1 MVKVERIKRASAED
15 ELKDVHAEKEALK
28 SALRLIEEDR
38 IRVENIHQPHVNGN
52 DTSYQ
57 DSAAVGATTHS
68 RTSSQEAIISPR
80 RHTAHDSSSPPSQP
94 HLTAQSP
101 SQSTTEMTTTSTT
114 GQEDR
119 DQAAPPSPAPLY
131 VPPPPHHLVDSA
143 PNSRTASPKPLPH
156 PHRLS
161 HLRTT
166 APPPPAPAPP
176 PPSAADGFPIS
187 PWARA
192 SLGEGEEDGGAG
204 DENMDGDL
212 DELQGFSVPQIVTF
226 RSPGEAEMAVPWGDK
241 W

>member
-38 IRVENIHQPHVNGN
+38 IRVENIHQPHVNGIG
-52 DTSYQ
+52 TSSQ
-57 DSAAVGATTHS
+57 DIAATTHS

-80 RHTAHDSSSPPSQP
+80 RHSAHDSLTAPSPP
-94 HLTAQSP
+94 HATAQSP
-101 SQSTTEMTTTSTT
+101 PQSPTEITTTSTT
-114 GQEDR
+114 GQDDR
-119 DQAAPPSPAPLY
+119 DQVAPPSPAPLY

-187 PWARA
+187 PWAHP
-192 SLGEGEEDGGAG
+192 SLGDGEENSGAG
-204 DENMDGDL
+204 DENVDVDL

>member
-1 MVKVERIKRASAED
+1 MVKVERIKRAEAED

-38 IRVENIHQPHVNGN
+38 MRVENIHQPHVNGN
-52 DTSYQ
+52 GSSQDT
-57 DSAAVGATTHS
+57 AAATSHS
-68 RTSSQEAIISPR
+68 RSSSHEAMISPR
-80 RHTAHDSSSPPSQP
+80 AHATHDSSTAPSLPPPS
-94 HLTAQSP
+94 AQSP
-101 SQSTTEMTTTSTT
+101 SQSAADMTLSAT
-114 GQEDR
+114 GQEETDEA
-119 DQAAPPSPAPLY
+119 AAPPSPAPLY

-166 APPPPAPAPP
+166 TPLPPAPAPP

-187 PWARA
+187 PWARP
-192 SLGEGEEDGGAG
+192 SLGEGEEDSGAG
-204 DENMDGDL
+204 DENAELDL
-212 DELQGFSVPQIVTF
+212 EALQGFSVPQIVTF
-226 RSPGEAEMAVPWGDK
+226 RSPGETEMAVPWGK